1 MGADTLTSMAWLEAS
16 ADFILAYL
24 PAGKQVAEYTFQREA
39 GGVIAQGGFR
49 ETSPEVISAA
59 GTADVQQ
66 LQDLLQQKERL
77 KANDDLEGIALTLK
91 IKDDA
96 SFIYSTRTYDEGSAY
111 LLQIM
116 WGVLKPKQQE
126 SDTND
131 FILEVWAL
139 AGLAGYSGI

>member
-1 MGADTLTSMAWLEAS
+1 MAWLEAS

-49 ETSPEVISAA
+49 ETSPAVISAA

-91 IKDDA
+91 VHC
-96 SFIYSTRTYDEGSAY
+96 TTPPCSAT
-111 LLQIM
+111 M
-116 WGVLKPKQQE
+116 HGVNQQVH
-126 SDTND
+126 T
-131 FILEVWAL
+131 LPA
-139 AGLAGYSGI
+139 